1 MKRFQNE
8 SIYQKNFEA
17 CKNSWK
23 KINIPY
29 SLSTY
34 ILIIEKAFPGL
45 IKKKEG
51 SFWLVVGGQEVGSLS
66 GIL

>member
-29 SLSTY
+29 SLSTF

-51 SFWLVVGGQEVGSLS
+51 SF
-66 GIL
+66 